1 MFVDE
6 VEISVKSGSGGNG
19 IIAFRREKFVPR
31 GGPAG
36 GDGGKGGDVVLL
48 PDGRLTTLID
58 FRYKRNYKAKRGG
71 DGGQNNMTGKNGS
84 DLTLKVPVGTQIYD
98 ADTGGLIADLVV
110 EGRPYVIAKGGRGG
124 RGNQHFATP
133 TVQTPRIAEN
143 GEPGEERNLRL
154 ELKLLADVGLIGFPN
169 VGKSTLIAQ
178 VSAARPKIADYPFTT
193 LVPNLGVVRV
203 DEERSFVMADIPGL
217 IEGAHTGAGLGDR
230 FLRHVERTRLLVHI
244 IDVSGFTGRNPAE
257 DFEAINRELRLYS
270 PALAELPQ
278 VVAFNKIDVS
288 GARETAEP
296 LAKALQ
302 DREFHIFMIS
312 AATGEGVQPLVYFL
326 SDELQKLDKIVPTP
340 AEAEEI
346 VRIAPDKLDER
357 SFEVKRV
364 ADHEFVVEGKGIERT
379 VAMSNLNSDEAVRRL
394 HRKLERL
401 DVIKRLEQSGV
412 ENGDTVRIGAIEFD
426 YASEDEVE

>member
-58 FRYKRNYKAKRGG
+58 FRYKRNYKAERGG

-302 DREFHIFMIS
+302 DREFHVFMIS

>member
-6 VEISVKSGSGGNG
+6 VQISVKSGSGGNG
-19 IIAFRREKFVPR
+19 VIAFRREKFVPR
-31 GGPAG
+31 GGPSG
-36 GDGGKGGDVVLL
+36 GDGGKGGDVALL

-58 FRYKRNYKAKRGG
+58 FRYKRNYKAERGG
-71 DGGQNNMTGKNGS
+71 DGGQSNMTGKNGV
-84 DLTLKVPVGTQIYD
+84 DLVLRVPVGTQVYD
-98 ADTGGLIADLVV
+98 SDTGELIADLVV

-244 IDVSGFTGRNPAE
+244 IDVSGFTGRDAAE
-257 DFEAINRELRLYS
+257 DFDAINRELRLYS

-278 VVAFNKIDVS
+278 VVAFNKIDVP

-302 DREFHIFMIS
+302 DREFHVFMIS

-326 SDELQKLDKIVPTP
+326 SDELLKLDKIVPTP
-340 AEAEEI
+340 VEAEEI
-346 VRIAPDKLDER
+346 VRITPDKLDEHN
-357 SFEVKRV
+357 FEVEK
-364 ADHEFVVEGKGIERT
+364 AAEHEFVVKGRGIERT

-401 DVIKRLEQSGV
+401 GVIKRLEESGV

>member
-6 VEISVKSGSGGNG
+6 VEIGVKSGSGGNG

-58 FRYKRNYKAKRGG
+58 FRYKRNYKAERGG
-71 DGGQNNMTGKNGS
+71 DGGQNNMTGRNGS
-84 DLTLKVPVGTQIYD
+84 DLVLRVPVGTQVYD
-98 ADTGGLIADLVV
+98 ADAGELIADLVV
-110 EGRPYVIAKGGRGG
+110 EGRPHVIAKGGRGG

-133 TVQTPRIAEN
+133 TLQTPRIAEN
-143 GEPGEERNLRL
+143 GEPGEERHLRL

-257 DFEAINRELRLYS
+257 DLDAINRELRLYS

-288 GARETAEP
+288 GARETAET
-296 LAKALQ
+296 LGKVLKE
-302 DREFHIFMIS
+302 RGLRVFSIS
-312 AATGEGVQPLVYFL
+312 A
-326 SDELQKLDKIVPTP
+326 
-340 AEAEEI
+340 
-346 VRIAPDKLDER
+346 ER
-357 SFEVKRV
+357 SSICFSSAWRRAISACFWAV
-364 ADHEFVVEGKGIERT
+364 
-379 VAMSNLNSDEAVRRL
+379 MSRNEASSMMPPLTGRPCPRARSHISRPL
-394 HRKLERL
+394 LSL
-401 DVIKRLEQSGV
+401 ALTSTPSSMAWPAATAAKRLAARWRSSSS
-412 ENGDTVRIGAIEFD
+412 TFA
-426 YASEDEVE
+426 

>member
-6 VEISVKSGSGGNG
+6 VEIGVKSGSGGNG

-58 FRYKRNYKAKRGG
+58 FRYKRNYKAERGG
-71 DGGQNNMTGKNGS
+71 DGGQNNMTGRNGS
-84 DLTLKVPVGTQIYD
+84 DLVLRVPVGTQVYD
-98 ADTGGLIADLVV
+98 ADAGELIADLVV
-110 EGRPYVIAKGGRGG
+110 EGRPHVIAKGGRGG

-133 TVQTPRIAEN
+133 TLQTPRIAEN
-143 GEPGEERNLRL
+143 GEPGEERHLRL

-257 DFEAINRELRLYS
+257 DLDAINRELRLYS

-296 LAKALQ
+296 LGKVLQ
-302 DREFHIFMIS
+302 ERGLRVFSIS
-312 AATGEGVQPLVYFL
+312 AATGEGVQPLIHFL
-326 SDELQKLDKIVPTP
+326 SDELLKLDKTAPAP
-340 AEAEEI
+340 AETQET
-346 VRIAPDKLDER
+346 VRIAPEKLDEH
-357 SFEVKRV
+357 SFEVEKAGDR
-364 ADHEFVVEGKGIERT
+364 EFVVKGRGIERT

-401 DVIKRLEQSGV
+401 GVIRRLEESGV